1 MRCQKGI
8 YISCLWFSPLNLFD
22 FEWETCCKIKPAI
35 FCDHFQPVVFSLLNI
50 SERRILVLK
59 DQPHNYFAATS
70 LSFYQFLYIFSLH
83 LSFSLSVSF
92 FLSFSLSSLLS
103 LFLSVSVCLSIGITF
118 PLFLSFS
125 VCLYSSWCLCA
136 PNYFQPPIASRK
148 CSDQS
153 QSLRF

>member
-1 MRCQKGI
+1 MLAYVSI
-8 YISCLWFSPLNLFD
+8 YQATFCL
-22 FEWETCCKIKPAI
+22 
-35 FCDHFQPVVFSLLNI
+35 SLI
-50 SERRILVLK
+50 PSSI
-59 DQPHNYFAATS
+59 S

-125 VCLYSSWCLCA
+125 VCLYSSWCFCA
-136 PNYFQPPIASRK
+136 PNYFQPPIASRT

-153 QSLRF
+153 QSLRFQPNQLREGLNDGPLTRALCLFGLISKKTYQLKSNTRC